1 MAEVYTEEVGQRLD
15 DDTWIREQ
23 TEAGCVLFTKDHNIL
38 GKHRE
43 TLIEAG
49 SRLLAVPD
57 AGAGAE
63 ALAERFIRH
72 RYRIAP
78 VAEAWTGSLDAPAV
92 APVSTPPL
100 VRRGSAA

>member
-49 SRLLAVPD
+49 SRLFAVPD

-72 RYRIAP
+72 RYRIALLSRKP
-78 VAEAWTGSLDAPAV
+78 GPGAWMLLPSRPY
-92 APVSTPPL
+92 
-100 VRRGSAA
+100 RRLP